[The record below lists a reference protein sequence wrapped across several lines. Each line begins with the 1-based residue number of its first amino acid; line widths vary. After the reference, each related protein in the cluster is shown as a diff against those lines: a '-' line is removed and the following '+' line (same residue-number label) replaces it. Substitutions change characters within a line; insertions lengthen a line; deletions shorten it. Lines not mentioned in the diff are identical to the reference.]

1 MRIAVIP
8 ARGGS
13 KRIPRKNV
21 RPFHGRPMIAWSIEA
36 ARTSGLFE
44 HVLVSTEDAEI
55 AALAERE
62 GAAVPFVRPAE
73 LADDFA
79 TTMEVMAHA
88 TAWTVAQQ
96 WAPSAVC
103 CIYPAAPLIQSDDL
117 RRGLELLESGADFA
131 FAAAPVDNTVFRA
144 FRELPDGGLA
154 MLFPEHA
161 ATRSQDLPEALRD
174 AGQFYWGR
182 PAAWTGRRTV
192 FGPHSRAVVIHE
204 ERAVDIDDEEDWAMA
219 EALFARMR
227 RPAS

>member
-36 ARTSGLFE
+36 ARSSGLFE

-79 TTMEVMAHA
+79 TTVEVMAHA
-88 TAWTVAQQ
+88 TAWTVAQR
-96 WAPSAVC
+96 WRPSAVC
-103 CIYPAAPLIQSDDL
+103 CIYPAAPMIQSDDL
-117 RRGLELLESGADFA
+117 RRGLDLLEAGGDFA
-131 FAAAPVDNTVFRA
+131 FTAAPLDSSVFRA
-144 FRELPDGGLA
+144 FRELPNGGVA

-182 PAAWTGRRTV
+182 PAAWTERRAI
-192 FGPHSRAVVIHE
+192 FGPRSHAVVIHE
-204 ERAVDIDDEEDWAMA
+204 ERAVDIDDEEDWARA
-219 EALFARMR
+219 EAIFARLR
-227 RPAS
+227 RPTP